1 MLRVSME
8 ELTRDLI
15 LRVIKADLP
24 FVWENRGLLKSMD
37 PDSGVKKHEGLT
49 KSLLKL
55 KEGKPAGVRI
65 ESSGSRKP
73 RMLRKSLKSGRK
85 TLENESSRQDGR
97 VNELNVVCAVRE
109 LRLSEQEIGSQ
120 VCWVLDDDSMALDD
134 HVSLDDRFRSCG
146 SPYQFSVNEIVGNMF
161 LGTEWVCQDITVLIL
176 YVLTSMETESFQDVN
191 VGHRMFCPDVCGK
204 NRVAKTYVRYELMSL
219 GTAEFP
225 TVTESMGTR

>member
-24 FVWENRGLLKSMD
+24 FVWENYWKQQRGLLKSMD

-73 RMLRKSLKSGRK
+73 RMLRKSLSK
-85 TLENESSRQDGR
+85 TRN
-97 VNELNVVCAVRE
+97 
-109 LRLSEQEIGSQ
+109 
-120 VCWVLDDDSMALDD
+120 
-134 HVSLDDRFRSCG
+134 
-146 SPYQFSVNEIVGNMF
+146 
-161 LGTEWVCQDITVLIL
+161 CQG
-176 YVLTSMETESFQDVN
+176 Q
-191 VGHRMFCPDVCGK
+191 
-204 NRVAKTYVRYELMSL
+204 
-219 GTAEFP
+219 
-225 TVTESMGTR
+225 